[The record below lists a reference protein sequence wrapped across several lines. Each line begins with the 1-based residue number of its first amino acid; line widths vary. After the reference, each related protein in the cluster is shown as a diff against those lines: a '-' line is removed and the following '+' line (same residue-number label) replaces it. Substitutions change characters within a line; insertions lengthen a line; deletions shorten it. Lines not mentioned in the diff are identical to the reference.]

1 MNLLQQLKLYGLN
14 PKEWNLKLKF
24 VNADSPLIASIEH
37 KEIRDLRLIG
47 LCELR
52 EGSVKLEFSQLS
64 MQLF

>member
-24 VNADSPLIASIEH
+24 VNSKSPLIASIEH
-37 KEIRDLRLIG
+37 KELKDLKLVG
-47 LCELR
+47 LCELK